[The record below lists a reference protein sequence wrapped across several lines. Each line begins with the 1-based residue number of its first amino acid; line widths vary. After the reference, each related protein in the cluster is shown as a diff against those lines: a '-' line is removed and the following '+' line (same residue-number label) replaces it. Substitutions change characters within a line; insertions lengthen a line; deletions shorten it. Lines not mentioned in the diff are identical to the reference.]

1 MVFLYKI
8 INYMS
13 QKITNIDNSIDIIVN
28 QTNYSKEKALEK
40 LKKWDYDYMNVI
52 REYLNPNF
60 NQKKPKSTKS
70 VNQMMMTEIRNLLT
84 DIQNNNIHSIN
95 ESQEKLK
102 LDSNN

>member
-1 MVFLYKI
+1 MSNKI
-8 INYMS
+8 D
-13 QKITNIDNSIDIIVN
+13 IDNNINIIIN

-40 LKKWDYDYMNVI
+40 LKEWDYNHLNVI

-60 NQKKPKSTKS
+60 EKKKSNNNQS

-84 DIQNNNIHSIN
+84 SIQNNNIKEN
-95 ESQEKLK
+95 QEKLK

>member
-1 MVFLYKI
+1 MSNTI
-8 INYMS
+8 INIDDS
-13 QKITNIDNSIDIIVN
+13 INIIIN

-40 LKKWDYDYMNVI
+40 LKEWEYDYMNVI

-60 NQKKPKSTKS
+60 NNKKMKPTKS

-84 DIQNNNIHSIN
+84 NIQNNHIQKNQ
-95 ESQEKLK
+95 ELSQEKLK